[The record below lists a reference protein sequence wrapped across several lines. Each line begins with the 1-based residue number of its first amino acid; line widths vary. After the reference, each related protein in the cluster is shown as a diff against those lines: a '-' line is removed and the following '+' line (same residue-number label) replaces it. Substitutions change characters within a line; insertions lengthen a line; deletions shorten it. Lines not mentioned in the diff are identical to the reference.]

1 MTMIELTK
9 EELRVVAGGQNH
21 GQATTDAIRFAQN
34 FVYTYYSS
42 PAGGVMEVSKFARS
56 GLIPA

>member
-34 FVYTYYSS
+34 FVYTQYGS
-42 PAGGVMEVSKFARS
+42 PAGG
-56 GLIPA
+56 